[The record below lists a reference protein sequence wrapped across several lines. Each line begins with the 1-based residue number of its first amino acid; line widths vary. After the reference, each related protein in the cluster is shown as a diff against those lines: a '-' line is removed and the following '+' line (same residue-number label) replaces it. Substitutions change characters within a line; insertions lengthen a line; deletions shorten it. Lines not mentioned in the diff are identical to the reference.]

1 MDASPDIY
9 STKNNLGL
17 TMGLQIGKSG
27 RDLNINLFQLLHNL
41 YHEIECG
48 IPHQLQKMP
57 IESAILNCQTLL
69 DIAA

>member
-1 MDASPDIY
+1 
-9 STKNNLGL
+9 
-17 TMGLQIGKSG
+17 MGLQIGKSG

-41 YHEIECG
+41 YHEIEWG